1 MPQQAT
7 SGSGGIGNQELHL
20 QANGSSLAPA
30 SAASSNWLIDQRQIQ
45 TEPNPKGSSDY
56 NHEFEIKEIS

>member
-1 MPQQAT
+1 M
-7 SGSGGIGNQELHL
+7 
-20 QANGSSLAPA
+20 NGSSLAPA